1 MDSTIF
7 HMEQKSRR
15 NYRLIPPRI
24 IFPTVILALAAAFA
38 SPAAADK
45 DLSTSK
51 TWAPASLLP
60 TLDHPEPSLAIPP
73 PAAVSSTERISRRLG
88 KRASN
93 GEYSSIQT
101 AQSDKRS
108 AATATRSNQT
118 STADTAASPLPSPF
132 DNPVPNAFQ
141 VPGSD
146 DSCPKFIAALLSDP
160 TFKSCYPIS
169 MLIQTS
175 TSFFNAQKELV
186 SIVKVLDATCDV
198 DVAKCTAYMTT
209 AAQNLTASTNCKREL
224 DQNQTQVVQAWQ
236 GLRAYN
242 VLYSATCLQ
251 NPTSSSYCFASAVT
265 NISNPSDAFLYFM
278 PYATPLPGT
287 SVPSCGWCVQ
297 NTMFIYHTAS
307 ANRRQ
312 LVASVY
318 QDAAI
323 QVNTICGPNFVNSS
337 LPAAENGA
345 FGALVPSHIV
355 IAATTLFTLSLLVWF
370 L

>member
-1 MDSTIF
+1 MSNVSKKSPKMDSTIF

-15 NYRLIPPRI
+15 NYRFIPPRI

-38 SPAAADK
+38 SPAAAEK

-60 TLDHPEPSLAIPP
+60 TLDHPEPSLAMSP

-108 AATATRSNQT
+108 AATTTRSNQT

-169 MLIQTS
+169 MLIQVYCSRFKDFKYRVACLGLASFKSNYFSCNRLLLHSS
-175 TSFFNAQKELV
+175 T
-186 SIVKVLDATCDV
+186 
-198 DVAKCTAYMTT
+198 
-209 AAQNLTASTNCKREL
+209 
-224 DQNQTQVVQAWQ
+224 
-236 GLRAYN
+236 LR
-242 VLYSATCLQ
+242 
-251 NPTSSSYCFASAVT
+251 
-265 NISNPSDAFLYFM
+265 
-278 PYATPLPGT
+278 
-287 SVPSCGWCVQ
+287 
-297 NTMFIYHTAS
+297 
-307 ANRRQ
+307 R
-312 LVASVY
+312 
-318 QDAAI
+318 
-323 QVNTICGPNFVNSS
+323 S
-337 LPAAENGA
+337 L
-345 FGALVPSHIV
+345 
-355 IAATTLFTLSLLVWF
+355 
-370 L
+370 

>member
-1 MDSTIF
+1 M
-7 HMEQKSRR
+7 
-15 NYRLIPPRI
+15 
-24 IFPTVILALAAAFA
+24 LALAAAFT
-38 SPAAADK
+38 SPTAAEK
-45 DLSTSK
+45 DLLTPK
-51 TWAPASLLP
+51 ICAPASLLP
-60 TLDHPEPSLAIPP
+60 TLDHPEPSLAIPTS
-73 PAAVSSTERISRRLG
+73 AAGPSAGRISGRFG
-88 KRASN
+88 KRAGN
-93 GEYSSIQT
+93 GEYSSIEK
-101 AQSDKRS
+101 AQPDKRS
-108 AATATRSNQT
+108 GATTTRSNQT

-141 VPGSD
+141 VPGSG

-169 MLIQTS
+169 MLIQLFLAQQTS

-198 DVAKCTAYMTT
+198 DVAKCTAYMTK

-251 NPTSSSYCFASAVT
+251 NPSSTSYCFANAVT
-265 NISNPSDAFLYFM
+265 NLSNPSDAFLYFM

-287 SVPSCGWCVQ
+287 SVPSCSWCVQ
-297 NTMFIYHTAS
+297 NTMFIYHSAS
-307 ANRRQ
+307 ANRAQ

-318 QDAAI
+318 LDAVN
-323 QVNTICGPNFVNSS
+323 QVNTICGPNFVNST

-345 FGALVPSHIV
+345 FTALMPSHIS
-355 IAATTLFTLSLLVWF
+355 IAATTLFTLFLLVWF